1 MKLAY
6 FPLSAALLL
15 AGCNQTPPVTST
27 PTAAAPVA
35 TAAAADSA
43 AATGGAVAPDAT
55 AAAPA
60 PAAAPIIKNAETM
73 KVAFSFKP
81 TDNPDDPKHPRTL
94 ARLLVQGS
102 TPLDIELGKFT
113 TRPDMVDAAKGKE
126 ANFPAGMVMGFRSYD
141 PMSGISHDL
150 AVLHPDAR
158 HLRVVQRTVDETNP
172 EAGKFETSREVPLP
186 ANVNV
191 VAAPMPQPA
200 MAKKG
205 TPHRK

>member
-6 FPLSAALLL
+6 FTLSAALLL
-15 AGCNQTPPVTST
+15 AGCSQNPPATST
-27 PTAAAPVA
+27 PTAAAPAA
-35 TAAAADSA
+35 TPVAADSV
-43 AATGGAVAPDAT
+43 AATGGATTPDAT
-55 AAAPA
+55 ATAPA
-60 PAAAPIIKNAETM
+60 PAAVAIPKDAETM
-73 KVAFSFKP
+73 KVSFSFKP
-81 TDNPDDPKHPRTL
+81 TDNPDDPKHPRTM

-113 TRPDMVDAAKGKE
+113 TRPDMVNAAKGKE
-126 ANFPAGMVMGFRSYD
+126 ANFPADMVMGFRSYD

-186 ANVNV
+186 VNANV
-191 VAAPMPQPA
+191 VAGAMPQPTG
-200 MAKKG
+200 AKKG
-205 TPHRK
+205 APHRK

>member
-1 MKLAY
+1 
-6 FPLSAALLL
+6 
-15 AGCNQTPPVTST
+15 
-27 PTAAAPVA
+27 
-35 TAAAADSA
+35 
-43 AATGGAVAPDAT
+43 
-55 AAAPA
+55 
-60 PAAAPIIKNAETM
+60 M
-73 KVAFSFKP
+73 KVSFSFKP
-81 TDNPDDPKHPRTL
+81 TDNPDDPKHPRTM

-113 TRPDMVDAAKGKE
+113 TRPDMVDAAKGKV

-186 ANVNV
+186 VNANV
-191 VAAPMPQPA
+191 VAGAMPQPA
-200 MAKKG
+200 GAKKG
-205 TPHRK
+205 APHRK

>member
-1 MKLAY
+1 MKLTY

-15 AGCNQTPPVTST
+15 AGCNQTPPATST
-27 PTAAAPVA
+27 PAAGPPAVTPVA
-35 TAAAADSA
+35 VDSA
-43 AATGGAVAPDAT
+43 AATGGATAPDAT
-55 AAAPA
+55 ATAPA
-60 PAAAPIIKNAETM
+60 PAAVVIPKDAETM

-81 TDNPDDPKHPRTL
+81 TDNPNDPKHPRTM

-191 VAAPMPQPA
+191 VAGTMPQPA
-200 MAKKG
+200 GAKKG
-205 TPHRK
+205 APHRK